1 MISHQR
7 AKNPIFDPAG
17 EAGALVCAH
26 GSHTVSGFDG
36 LIARRGEDRDMV
48 RENLRATVLGF
59 GGAVAVFAL
68 LFYFAG
74 IEDLL
79 ATLQSADPRYLA
91 LVLLATLAWL
101 AAWSLS
107 LNTVL
112 GVLGVDLSPVASFL
126 VFAGA
131 TFANNI
137 TPFGQ
142 AGGEPVTAY
151 LISRVANAEYERS
164 LAAIASVDTLNFVPS
179 ITLALVGAG
188 YFATEV
194 ALGTNRNLLAAVG
207 AVVLLA
213 VLVPTLIYVGWQRRY
228 SLEAR
233 VVSGLTP
240 LIRSLADRLPRVS
253 VPTPEGIE
261 RRINGF
267 FRAIERVA
275 ANPRGLALA
284 LGASATGWLCQM
296 LALWLAFGA
305 IGIDVRFSIALVV
318 VPIAAIAGVT
328 PLPGGAG
335 GIETVLVLLLLA
347 APLSQ
352 VTEPTAV
359 AAVVIFRGAVYW
371 LPMVIGGAS
380 ASALGVKAFE

>member
-1 MISHQR
+1 
-7 AKNPIFDPAG
+7 
-17 EAGALVCAH
+17 
-26 GSHTVSGFDG
+26 
-36 LIARRGEDRDMV
+36 MV

-59 GGAVAVFAL
+59 AGVVVVFAL

-74 IEDLL
+74 VEELL
-79 ATLQSADPRYLA
+79 ATLRSAEPGYLA

-101 AAWSLS
+101 AAWSVS

-112 GVLGVDLSPVASFL
+112 DVLGVDISYVSSFL
-126 VFAGA
+126 IFAGA
-131 TFANNI
+131 TFSNNI

-151 LISRVANAEYERS
+151 LISRTADAEYERS

-179 ITLALVGAG
+179 ITLALIGAG

-194 ALGTNRNLLAAVG
+194 ALGANRDLLAAIG
-207 AVVLLA
+207 AIVLLA
-213 VLVPTLIYVGWQRRY
+213 LLVPTLVYLGWQRRY
-228 SLEAR
+228 QLENR
-233 VVSGLTP
+233 VVSALTP

-261 RRINGF
+261 HRINGF
-267 FRAIERVA
+267 FRAIERVGS
-275 ANPRGLALA
+275 NPRGLALA

-305 IGIDVRFSIALVV
+305 IGVDVRLSVALVV

-335 GIETVLVLLLLA
+335 GIETVLVILLLA
-347 APLSQ
+347 APLPH
-352 VTEPTAV
+352 VTEPIAV

-371 LPMVIGGAS
+371 VPTVLGGTVVAWIGSGLGIGA
-380 ASALGVKAFE
+380 GPE

>member
-1 MISHQR
+1 M
-7 AKNPIFDPAG
+7 A
-17 EAGALVCAH
+17 
-26 GSHTVSGFDG
+26 
-36 LIARRGEDRDMV
+36 

-59 GGAVAVFAL
+59 GAAVGVFAL
-68 LFYFAG
+68 LFSFAG
-74 IEDLL
+74 FDELL
-79 ATLQSADPRYLA
+79 RTLGRADPRYVG
-91 LVLLATLAWL
+91 LVILATLAWL
-101 AAWSLS
+101 ALWSVS

-112 GVLGVDLSPVASFL
+112 GILGVELSYTTSFL

-131 TFANNI
+131 TFSNNV

-151 LISRVANAEYERS
+151 LISRVADAEYERS

-188 YFATEV
+188 YFASEL
-194 ALGTNRNLLAAVG
+194 ALGANENLLVAVAAVV
-207 AVVLLA
+207 ALA
-213 VLVPTLIYVGWQRRY
+213 VLVPALVFVGWRRRY
-228 SLEAR
+228 RLEAR
-233 VVSGLTP
+233 IVEALTP
-240 LIRSLADRLPRVS
+240 VIRAVADRLPRIP
-253 VPTPEGIE
+253 VPSPEGIE
-261 RRINGF
+261 RRIRGF

-275 ANPRGLALA
+275 SNPRELAIA

-305 IGIDVRFSIALVV
+305 LGVDVRLSIALIV

-347 APLSQ
+347 APLPQ
-352 VTEPTAV
+352 VTEPIAV

-371 LPMVIGGAS
+371 IPTVIGGVVAAWIGS
-380 ASALGVKAFE
+380 GIGLGSIGR

>member
-1 MISHQR
+1 
-7 AKNPIFDPAG
+7 
-17 EAGALVCAH
+17 
-26 GSHTVSGFDG
+26 
-36 LIARRGEDRDMV
+36 MV

-59 GGAVAVFAL
+59 VAAVGVFAL

-74 IEDLL
+74 VDDLV
-79 ATLQSADPRYLA
+79 ATLRDADPQYLVF
-91 LVLLATLAWL
+91 VLFATLAWL

-112 GVLGVDLSPVASFL
+112 DVLGVELSYVSSFL

-131 TFANNI
+131 TFSNNI

-151 LISRVANAEYERS
+151 LISRTADAEYERS

-179 ITLALVGAG
+179 VTIALVGAG

-194 ALGTNRNLLAAVG
+194 ALSTNENLLAAIG
-207 AVVLLA
+207 AVVALA
-213 VLVPTLIYVGWQRRY
+213 VLVPGLVYAGWRRRY
-228 SLEAR
+228 GLEAR
-233 VVSGLTP
+233 VVSALTP

-253 VPTPEGIE
+253 VPTAEGIE
-261 RRINGF
+261 HRINGF

-275 ANPRGLALA
+275 SNPRGLALA
-284 LGASATGWLCQM
+284 LGASAAGWLCQM

-305 IGIDVRFSIALVV
+305 IGVDVRLSVALVV

-335 GIETVLVLLLLA
+335 GIETVLVILLLA
-347 APLSQ
+347 APLPTI
-352 VTEPTAV
+352 TEPIAV
-359 AAVVIFRGAVYW
+359 AAVVIFRGAIYW
-371 LPMVIGGAS
+371 VPTILGGAVVAWIGS
-380 ASALGVKAFE
+380 GLGIGAGPE